1 MTSPLVST
9 EWLATHGASDDV
21 YLLDVSVENV
31 VGKEPIRYDT
41 LITLPNSYKVC
52 VDQDLSDTESQ
63 GIHVFPKAEQVARVA
78 QRIGFSTTST
88 LVLYDDQGIY
98 SAPRAWWI
106 FKSFGF
112 EKVFIL
118 DGGLPK
124 WIDEHRPTESAHNP
138 PTVTGN
144 SLTLSRETSAVTSV
158 GQLLENIKTGAEQ
171 VIDVRSA
178 DRFFG
183 RVPEPRPGL
192 RSGHIPGSC
201 NLPFLAVLDGLTYKS
216 ASELSELFEEQGF
229 SQEQTFIFSC
239 GSGMTACIV
248 LVAAIIAGYD
258 KVRLYDGSWA
268 EWGADDSLPI
278 EV

>member
-63 GIHVFPKAEQVARVA
+63 GIHVFPNAEQVARVA

-112 EKVFIL
+112 ETVFIL

-124 WIDEHRPTESAHNP
+124 WIDEQRPTESAHKP